1 MRRVDRSP
9 TPENWVKGLSA
20 LAIFGLLVFVG
31 GIVYFVAQTAVSI
44 VRGSAPAAVTAGG
57 LAIFTIGFVIALA
70 STFVLPAK
78 QFADWSRSG
87 TIVRIHP
94 AIAWAYGIAL
104 LGGAIGAACFLF
116 FVSRGLVDMP
126 YGTPGGGRVNRY
138 LMIALLVLS
147 ITGLVALLRSRE
159 PGYLRVGLDGV
170 EHADMFRTRTVPWE
184 NVVDVVDKA
193 DKRARN
199 PVVLVMK
206 DAEQVVI
213 PNADRF
219 GSSGP
224 ALFWMVR
231 HYWKHP
237 EARDELQDGRALD
250 RLRSEDFE
258 QV

>member
-1 MRRVDRSP
+1 M
-9 TPENWVKGLSA
+9 PENWVKGLSA
-20 LAIFGLLVFVG
+20 VAIFGLLVFVG
-31 GIVYFVAQTAVSI
+31 GIAYFVAQTAASI
-44 VRGSAPAAVTAGG
+44 ARGLAPAAVTAGG
-57 LAIFTIGFVIALA
+57 LAILTVGFVIAIA
-70 STFVLPAK
+70 STFVLPAT
-78 QFADWSRSG
+78 QFAGWNPSG
-87 TIVRIHP
+87 TVVRIHP
-94 AIAWAYGIAL
+94 VIAWSYGIAL

-126 YGTPGGGRVNRY
+126 YATPGGGRVNRY

-147 ITGLVALLRSRE
+147 ITGLAALLRSRE
-159 PGYLRVGLDGV
+159 PGYLRVGVDGV
-170 EHADMFRTRTVPWE
+170 EHADMFRTRTVRWE
-184 NVVDVVDKA
+184 DVVDVIDKA

-199 PVVLVMK
+199 PVVFVMK
-206 DAEQVVI
+206 NAGQVVI

-231 HYWKHP
+231 HYWQHP

-250 RLRSEDFE
+250 RLRNDDFE